1 MTLKEAIKWHED
13 KEAEYKV
20 LAKEHEDFAMMAVH
34 YQQLA
39 GWLKEVE
46 TLRKDV
52 EMWSKDATSLQLS
65 YNELLVNYKKAKQ
78 LLKSAVEDI
87 HELLCD
93 KKNLDGNGQSCN
105 ICSYIEW
112 CPCCKECTIREDLRN
127 WRYSD
132 EVEKLLNYPTETCK
146 EIT

>member
-1 MTLKEAIKWHED
+1 MTLKEAIKWHEG

-34 YQQLA
+34 YQQLT

-46 TLRKDV
+46 TLREDV

-78 LLKSAVEDI
+78 LLKAAVEDFVRI
-87 HELLCD
+87 DEVKLLPE
-93 KKNLDGNGQSCN
+93 N
-105 ICSYIEW
+105 
-112 CPCCKECTIREDLRN
+112 TIRPMSEYTNIIDIIRHK
-127 WRYSD
+127 WRYAD
-132 EVEKLLNYPTETCK
+132 EVEKLLKDNEL
-146 EIT
+146 IT

>member
-1 MTLKEAIKWHED
+1 MTLEEAIKWHED

-20 LAKEHEDFAMMAVH
+20 LAKEHEDFEMMAVH

-46 TLRKDV
+46 TLREDV

-78 LLKSAVEDI
+78 LLKSAAEDI
-87 HELLCD
+87 HS
-93 KKNLDGNGQSCN
+93 GN
-105 ICSYIEW
+105 ICKTCIHRLSFS
-112 CPCCKECTIREDLRN
+112 CTISDRDN
-127 WRYSD
+127 TCNFKWNHAD
-132 EVEKLLNYPTETCK
+132 EVEEILNN
-146 EIT
+146 

>member
-13 KEAEYKV
+13 KEAGYKV

-46 TLRKDV
+46 TLREDV

-78 LLKSAVEDI
+78 LLKSAVEDMRS
-87 HELLCD
+87 
-93 KKNLDGNGQSCN
+93 GN
-105 ICSYIEW
+105 ICKMCIHRLSFS
-112 CPCCKECTIREDLRN
+112 CTISDRDN
-127 WRYSD
+127 TCNFKWNHAD
-132 EVEKLLNYPTETCK
+132 EVEEILNN
-146 EIT
+146 

>member
-34 YQQLA
+34 YQQLT

-46 TLRKDV
+46 TLREDV

-65 YNELLVNYKKAKQ
+65 YNDLLANYKKAKR
-78 LLKSAVEDI
+78 LLKAAVEDFSEI
-87 HELLCD
+87 KPYLSEPYSHLCD
-93 KKNLDGNGQSCN
+93 K
-105 ICSYIEW
+105 
-112 CPCCKECTIREDLRN
+112 
-127 WRYSD
+127 WRYAD
-132 EVEKLLNYPTETCK
+132 EAEKLLKDE
-146 EIT
+146 ELIT

>member
-34 YQQLA
+34 YQQLT

-46 TLRKDV
+46 TLREDV

-65 YNELLVNYKKAKQ
+65 YNNLLANYKKAKR
-78 LLKSAVEDI
+78 LLKAAVESMTESCSKDCHSCANKHHRCCEDDVCYKWE
-87 HELLCD
+87 HEDEALALIGED
-93 KKNLDGNGQSCN
+93 GEKNG
-105 ICSYIEW
+105 
-112 CPCCKECTIREDLRN
+112 
-127 WRYSD
+127 
-132 EVEKLLNYPTETCK
+132 
-146 EIT
+146 

>member
-20 LAKEHEDFAMMAVH
+20 LAKEHEDFAMKAVH

-46 TLRKDV
+46 TLREDV
-52 EMWSKDATSLQLS
+52 EMWSKYATSLQLS

-78 LLKSAVEDI
+78 LLKAAVEDFVRI
-87 HELLCD
+87 DEVKLLPE
-93 KKNLDGNGQSCN
+93 N
-105 ICSYIEW
+105 
-112 CPCCKECTIREDLRN
+112 TIRPMLEYTNIIDIIRHK
-127 WRYSD
+127 WRYAD
-132 EVEKLLNYPTETCK
+132 EAEKLLKDE
-146 EIT
+146 ELIT

>member
-46 TLRKDV
+46 TLREDV

-78 LLKSAVEDI
+78 LLKAAVEDFVRIDEVKLLPENTI
-87 HELLCD
+87 HPMLEYT
-93 KKNLDGNGQSCN
+93 N
-105 ICSYIEW
+105 IIDI
-112 CPCCKECTIREDLRN
+112 IRHK
-127 WRYSD
+127 WRYAD
-132 EVEKLLNYPTETCK
+132 EVEKLLKDNEL
-146 EIT
+146 IT